1 MPLILQPVFNEQSR
15 DEIEQHLMVVR
26 ARRMSAVAV
35 YYAGVN
41 AKTHQDSQQPPPL
54 PRYPRQLRRRSRSPT
69 PGNDAETALVGW
81 GARIRTWEWRNQ
93 NRTLY
98 VPLQRLN

>member
-41 AKTHQDSQQPPPL
+41 AKTHQDLQQPR
-54 PRYPRQLRRRSRSPT
+54 PRVIVEQI
-69 PGNDAETALVGW
+69 
-81 GARIRTWEWRNQ
+81 RIRCRLRCRRPAWCGSITTNTQWQPARSG
-93 NRTLY
+93 
-98 VPLQRLN
+98 VPSKFMPMPIAS